1 MRRKT
6 TARRA
11 QRGAVM
17 VESIV
22 VVVMLT
28 IGLASLWFVHNAA
41 FYQAEA
47 MRFAKNEAW
56 AKAMPGCGDSPMT
69 NPDSADGLADG
80 SSDPTPDSTPSES
93 SKSYVGRGPRGK
105 SFTMTGATKVSCN
118 ETIHGGLTGILGWAL
133 STIADNNFF
142 F

>member
-1 MRRKT
+1 
-6 TARRA
+6 
-11 QRGAVM
+11 M

-47 MRFAKNEAW
+47 MRVAKNEAW
-56 AKAMPGCGDSPMT
+56 AKAMPGCGSSAMT

-80 SSDPTPDSTPSES
+80 SSDPTPPSDPSDGEQ
-93 SKSYVGRGPRGK
+93 SYTGTGPRGT
-105 SFTMTGATKVSCN
+105 SFTMTSATRVSCN
-118 ETIHGGLTGILGWAL
+118 ETIHDGIGSVLSWAL